1 MFVSTDDEP
10 PDISDV
16 TVMLEVEQEL
26 ARCLS
31 AAERFGKFLTS
42 EAVTTLNP
50 LVSYKTVYTCACI
63 GHDTASQTSVM
74 TCSLYPRPL
83 IVHTHELCNVSIS
96 SK

>member
-1 MFVSTDDEP
+1 MFASTDDEP

-31 AAERFGKFLTS
+31 AAERFGQFLTS

-50 LVSYKTVYTCACI
+50 LYTDLLKCKTSGVF
-63 GHDTASQTSVM
+63 SQLRN
-74 TCSLYPRPL
+74 SL
-83 IVHTHELCNVSIS
+83 
-96 SK
+96 

>member
-1 MFVSTDDEP
+1 MFASTDDEP

-42 EAVTTLNP
+42 EAVATLNP
-50 LVSYKTVYTCACI
+50 LLTFLVS
-63 GHDTASQTSVM
+63 
-74 TCSLYPRPL
+74 
-83 IVHTHELCNVSIS
+83 
-96 SK
+96 

>member
-1 MFVSTDDEP
+1 MFASTDDEP

-31 AAERFGKFLTS
+31 AAERFGQFLTS

-50 LVSYKTVYTCACI
+50 LYTDLLTCKC
-63 GHDTASQTSVM
+63 SFQSVQEQS
-74 TCSLYPRPL
+74 C
-83 IVHTHELCNVSIS
+83 
-96 SK
+96 